1 MIEISNTIQTKAP
14 PARVLDF
21 FGNFGARYVETWPE
35 AHQGYEK
42 MSEGPP
48 QVGTTFRTV
57 QTIKGRKMS
66 SRGVITKMEPG
77 GFAWKMI
84 PLPLMAGAYR
94 YRPLPEGGT
103 EITQTLQYGPPWPVI
118 GPAVLFLMERVVV
131 SRADLEKH
139 LGEEMARLQQA
150 LEAEA

>member
-14 PARVLDF
+14 PARVLDW
-21 FGNFGARYVETWPE
+21 FGNFGDHYVEMWPE
-35 AHQGYEK
+35 AHQEYE
-42 MSEGPP
+42 MISEGAP
-48 QVGTTFRTV
+48 QVGTNFRIV

-77 GFAWKMI
+77 GFAWKMV
-84 PLPLMAGAYR
+84 PLPLMAGGYR

-118 GPAVLFLMERVVV
+118 GPVMLFVMETVAV

-139 LGEEMARLQQA
+139 LDEEMARLQQA
-150 LEAEA
+150 LEAEG